1 MNEGRT
7 TMLCRIARWA
17 VSRSEDRAARLPH
30 WAERHLARCRPCR
43 EYARFTASLRARLS
57 AEKDAFLRDV
67 PEFPVDAQ
75 SWGQVE
81 ADRKDSVRPF
91 RRPVLRPWPAA
102 AAGFAVLA
110 AALVL
115 WQFVLKGPG
124 PSPEDRA
131 AALAALKSVVTA
143 ADEFP
148 GLVTEAES
156 SLERERQILE
166 RSVASAAEYLQ
177 ARLNIRIVRREAAKS
192 S

>member
-1 MNEGRT
+1 
-7 TMLCRIARWA
+7 MLCRIARWA
-17 VSRSEDRAARLPH
+17 ISRAEDRAARPPR
-30 WAERHLARCRPCR
+30 WAARHVARCGACR
-43 EYARFTASLRARLS
+43 DYARFAASLKGRLS
-57 AEKDAFLRDV
+57 AEKDAFLRAV
-67 PEFPVDAQ
+67 PDFPVDAQ
-75 SWGQVE
+75 SWGRAE
-81 ADRKDSVRPF
+81 AERKDSVRPF

-102 AAGFAVLA
+102 AAGLAVLA

-115 WQFVLKGPG
+115 WQVVLKEPG

-148 GLVTEAES
+148 GVVTEAES
-156 SLERERQILE
+156 SLERERRILE